1 MAFTLGG
8 LATGLDTNSLIK
20 ELMNAQRQP
29 IKRLQNDR
37 SFHKT
42 RLTAYTDF
50 DKKLKDLLAKA
61 EAMETSQ
68 KFLASKATPSSKDY
82 FGVTATTTAP
92 SGNYNIEVVSLAKQ
106 EREVAAGVAD
116 GFTSAGGELT
126 INGKA
131 VNIAAG
137 STLEQI
143 RGAINSTADI
153 GVSASIINDGSV
165 NPDGTTSPFRLV
177 FTATQAGVNGV
188 DITANTTGLNF
199 TSQAGSLAQV
209 KVDGIDIF
217 RTSNTVADA
226 IPGVTLDLVKMN
238 PLGET
243 TSLKVETDQDA
254 VKQKLKDFVK
264 SYNDI
269 VSFIGNQKDASWG
282 RDSGLQLPKT
292 RLQNLLTTAIGG
304 SGTLQSLSQLGL
316 ETQKDGTVVLND
328 AKLSK
333 TLTDNLAD
341 VTSLLTGVNGGG
353 GIVAKFKTY
362 LKGVTDRVDGLL
374 PSRKKSTDASV
385 KRIDNSIEKLEMR
398 LAQREKSMRAQ
409 FEALETL
416 TSAMNSQGAFLANQI
431 NAWNRN

>member
-1 MAFTLGG
+1 MAITLGG

-20 ELMNAQRQP
+20 ALMDAQRQP
-29 IKRLQNDR
+29 IKRLENDK
-37 SFHKT
+37 SFHRT

-68 KFLASKATPSSKDY
+68 KFLASKATPSSKDF
-82 FGVTATTTAP
+82 FGVTTTTTAP

-126 INGKA
+126 INGKT
-131 VNIAAG
+131 VNITAG

-143 RGAINSTADI
+143 RGTINGTADL
-153 GVSASIINDGSV
+153 GVSASIINDGT
-165 NPDGTTSPFRLV
+165 GTPHRLV
-177 FTATQAGVNGV
+177 FTANQAGVNGV
-188 DITANTTGLNF
+188 DISANTTGLAF

-282 RDSGLQLPKT
+282 RDSGLQMPKS

-304 SGTLQSLSQLGL
+304 SGAFQTLSQLGL

-328 AKLSK
+328 AKLGK
-333 TLTDNLAD
+333 ALTDNLAG
-341 VTSLLTGVNGGG
+341 VTTLLTGDGGG
-353 GIVAKFKTY
+353 EGIVAKFKTY
-362 LKGVTDRVDGLL
+362 LKGVTDRVDGIL

-385 KRIDNSIEKLEMR
+385 KRIDVNIERLEMR
-398 LAQREKSMRAQ
+398 LTQREKSLRAQ

-416 TSAMNSQGAFLANQI
+416 TSAMNSQGAFLAQQI
-431 NAWNRN
+431 GAWNSWK

>member
-29 IKRLQNDR
+29 IKRLQNDK

-126 INGKA
+126 INGKT
-131 VNIAAG
+131 VNITAG

-153 GVSASIINDGSV
+153 GVSASIINDGT
-165 NPDGTTSPFRLV
+165 GTPHRLV
-177 FTATQAGVNGV
+177 FTANQAGVNGV
-188 DITANTTGLNF
+188 DISANTTDLAF

-374 PSRKKSTDASV
+374 PSRKKSTEASV

>member
-1 MAFTLGG
+1 MAITLGG
-8 LATGLDTNSLIK
+8 LATGLDTNSLISA
-20 ELMNAQRQP
+20 LMDAQRQP
-29 IKRLQNDR
+29 LKRLENDK

-82 FGVTATTTAP
+82 FGVTATATAP

-116 GFTSAGGELT
+116 GYTSAGGELT
-126 INGKA
+126 INGKT
-131 VNIAAG
+131 VNITAG

-153 GVSASIINDGSV
+153 GVSASIINDGT
-165 NPDGTTSPFRLV
+165 GTPHRLV
-177 FTATQAGVNGV
+177 FTANQAGVNGV
-188 DITANTTGLNF
+188 DITANTTDLAF

-217 RTSNTVADA
+217 RSSNTIADA

-328 AKLSK
+328 AKMSK

-341 VTSLLTGVNGGG
+341 VTNLLTGVNGGG

-374 PSRKKSTDASV
+374 PSRKKSTEASI
-385 KRIDNSIEKLEMR
+385 KRIDINIERMEMR
-398 LAQREKSMRAQ
+398 LAKREKSLRAQ
-409 FEALETL
+409 FEALELL